1 MAKNSHTTN
10 TFFSIPQ
17 MQKKHQAFASPKIL
31 GNRKWSKKPF
41 PILRSHQK
49 TIIF

>member
-1 MAKNSHTTN
+1 MAKKQPYNKYIFLDTTN
-10 TFFSIPQ
+10 A
-17 MQKKHQAFASPKIL
+17 KKHQAFASPKIL

-41 PILRSHQK
+41 PILRSYQK